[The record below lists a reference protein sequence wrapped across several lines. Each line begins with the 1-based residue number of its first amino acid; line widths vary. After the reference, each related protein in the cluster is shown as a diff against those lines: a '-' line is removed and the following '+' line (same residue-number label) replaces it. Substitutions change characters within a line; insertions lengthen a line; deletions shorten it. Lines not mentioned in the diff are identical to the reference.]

1 MENETNESKI
11 DVRIIVQGLDIAQMV
26 SKAVSNIQLER
37 DYNIIVSSIIP
48 TTEVSIVKKV
58 AKGADII
65 LIGSYGRD
73 ETYNILFNEL
83 KTDFNN
89 VGLFDYNNI
98 IIEDESIDFNLA
110 QKEILNSI
118 IKSTLS
124 YSLNLI
130 NIHTLENKLMKVTH
144 NYNNLLD
151 DYNQV
156 LKENEVFSRENKEL
170 LEDIKEIKSEFESFK
185 LRYEDIYSREI
196 LEIFDLNELWQETFR
211 QELTSEQQVVIA
223 TNKFKPDNIIVGQGY
238 IASQSKQEAIDWLKI
253 IRTALIFVEENK
265 EVNKEKAYEAGVN
278 CSLTGEVSSIENV
291 KMVLRG
297 KKGTLTYVMDGK
309 RIVSDIV
316 LDEKASDIDK
326 DGFGHLVLKSFT
338 QDGKLKGRFVGE
350 MDSAECGYLFE
361 GTFVNVNGGSTSFFF
376 SEE

>member
-65 LIGSYGRD
+65 LIGSYGRG

-265 EVNKEKAYEAGVN
+265 E
-278 CSLTGEVSSIENV
+278 
-291 KMVLRG
+291 
-297 KKGTLTYVMDGK
+297 D
-309 RIVSDIV
+309 
-316 LDEKASDIDK
+316 
-326 DGFGHLVLKSFT
+326 LK
-338 QDGKLKGRFVGE
+338 QNLKGIDEPKPPEVRDDYE
-350 MDSAECGYLFE
+350 IPDTFE
-361 GTFVNVNGGSTSFFF
+361 NFWD
-376 SEE
+376 

>member
-1 MENETNESKI
+1 MEKETHESKI
-11 DVRIIVQGLDIAQMV
+11 DVRIVVQGLDVAQMV
-26 SKAVSNIQLER
+26 SKAVSNIQLEN

-48 TTEVSIVKKV
+48 TTELSVVKKV

-65 LIGSYGRD
+65 LIGSYGQD
-73 ETYNILFNEL
+73 ESYNILFNEL

-89 VGLFDYNNI
+89 IGLFDYNNI

-118 IKSTLS
+118 IRSTLS

-170 LEDIKEIKSEFESFK
+170 LEDVEEIKSEFSAFK
-185 LRYEDIYSREI
+185 SRYEDIYSREI
-196 LEIFDLNELWQETFR
+196 LEIFELNELWQETFR
-211 QELTSEQQVVIA
+211 QDLTNEKQIVIA
-223 TNKFKPDNIIVGQGY
+223 TNKFRPDNIIVGQGF
-238 IASQSKQEAIDWLKI
+238 IAAQSRQSAIDWLKI

-265 EVNKEKAYEAGVN
+265 DDLNQELNDDVESKPPEVKDDYEIPE
-278 CSLTGEVSSIENV
+278 TFENFW
-291 KMVLRG
+291 
-297 KKGTLTYVMDGK
+297 D
-309 RIVSDIV
+309 
-316 LDEKASDIDK
+316 
-326 DGFGHLVLKSFT
+326 
-338 QDGKLKGRFVGE
+338 
-350 MDSAECGYLFE
+350 
-361 GTFVNVNGGSTSFFF
+361 
-376 SEE
+376 

>member
-1 MENETNESKI
+1 MEKETHESKI
-11 DVRIIVQGLDIAQMV
+11 DVRIVVQGLDVAQMV
-26 SKAVSNIQLER
+26 SKAVSNIQLEN

-48 TTEVSIVKKV
+48 TTELSVVKKV

-65 LIGSYGRD
+65 LIGSYGQD

-89 VGLFDYNNI
+89 IGLFDYNNI

-118 IKSTLS
+118 IRSTLS

-144 NYNNLLD
+144 NYNNLFD

-170 LEDIKEIKSEFESFK
+170 LEDIEEIKSEFSAFK
-185 LRYEDIYSREI
+185 SRYEDIYSREI
-196 LEIFDLNELWQETFR
+196 LEIFELNELWQETFR
-211 QELTSEQQVVIA
+211 QDLTNEKQIVIA
-223 TNKFKPDNIIVGQGY
+223 TNKFRPDNIIVGQGF
-238 IASQSKQEAIDWLKI
+238 IAAQSRQSAIDWLKI

-265 EVNKEKAYEAGVN
+265 DDLNQELNDTDESKPPEVKDDYEIPE
-278 CSLTGEVSSIENV
+278 TFENFW
-291 KMVLRG
+291 
-297 KKGTLTYVMDGK
+297 D
-309 RIVSDIV
+309 
-316 LDEKASDIDK
+316 
-326 DGFGHLVLKSFT
+326 
-338 QDGKLKGRFVGE
+338 
-350 MDSAECGYLFE
+350 
-361 GTFVNVNGGSTSFFF
+361 
-376 SEE
+376 